1 MEHARIPRFR
11 PPAAPIPVIAMHA
24 LGTPYVIEVS
34 PTIPPRLARLEDLAC
49 DLWYSWDRPT
59 RELFERLHP
68 GLWEAVGHNP
78 KAFLRR
84 VDQRRLDAS
93 AEDPAF
99 LANFY
104 SVLSSYDSYH
114 EAPAARNGGQP
125 LNDGD
130 LVAYFCAEFGVH
142 ESLPIYSGG
151 LGILAGD
158 HCKAASDMRLPLVA
172 VGLLYR
178 QGYFAQTIDADGNQD
193 ATYAAS
199 DFADLPLERVMAPD
213 GNEIRVTVDLPGRAV
228 AVRIWSARIG
238 HVSLYLLDTDVP
250 ENGERDRIIT
260 YRLYGGDRST
270 RIEQEMILGIGGV
283 RALDAVGIEPTV
295 WHMNEGHAAFLV
307 LERARRGVAAGL
319 EFAAALEAVAA
330 SCVFTTHTA
339 VAAGHD
345 HFGADMMAE
354 HFDRFCDSVGIDRE
368 TLLSL
373 GRTPESSDFN
383 MTALAVRGS
392 RHHNGVSRI
401 HAGVSSRMLQGL
413 WPEIPPSE
421 NPIDHVTNG
430 VHVRTFLALE
440 WFDVLE
446 RFLGHDWTRRLH
458 HSTAW
463 EDIDRIPDHIF
474 WSVHQYLKTRM
485 LELIR
490 RRVRVQHL
498 RNQDSETHLDR
509 LLRNADPENPNVLT
523 VGFGRRFATY
533 KRAALLFHDL
543 DWLRELTGDR
553 DRPVLFI
560 FAGRAH
566 PADVPGQDV
575 LREIARMAKMPEFEG
590 RVLLVEGYDLQL
602 GRQMVTGVDV
612 WLNNPIYPLEASGT
626 SGMKAGM
633 NGVINLS
640 VLDGWW
646 GEGYRRGN
654 GWAIKP
660 APAAADA
667 ARRDKEESRTLY
679 EILQDHVL
687 PLYYDRGTQG
697 YSREWIRMAKASM
710 ASILPRFNATRMV
723 NEYVTKFYAP
733 ASRHG
738 RRLAQ
743 DGGAAA
749 AALAGWKARVRAAWA
764 GVKVRRIDE
773 PIERITFG
781 EEVTI
786 EVAVALNG
794 LDAADVH
801 VELLLLRTER
811 ETDIDEH
818 HRYPLTAEGPLG
830 NAGECRYAITFA
842 PELCGHLRYRVR
854 AYPFHP
860 DLVHPLELGL
870 MRWV

>member
-1 MEHARIPRFR
+1 
-11 PPAAPIPVIAMHA
+11 MHA
-24 LGTPYVIEVS
+24 SGTPYVIEVS
-34 PTIPPRLARLEDLAC
+34 PTIPPRLARIKDLANN
-49 DLWYSWDRPT
+49 LWYSWDRPT
-59 RELFERLHP
+59 CELFERLHP

-78 KAFLRR
+78 KAFLAR

-93 AEDPAF
+93 AQDPSF
-99 LANFY
+99 LANFH
-104 SVLSSYDSYH
+104 SVLSAYDTYH
-114 EAPAARNGGQP
+114 DAQPTGNGPQALKG
-125 LNDGD
+125 DD
-130 LVAYFCAEFGVH
+130 LVAYFCAEFGFH

-199 DFADLPLERVMAPD
+199 DFANLPLDQVVGAD
-213 GNEIRVTVDLPGRAV
+213 GSEVRVTVELPGRAV
-228 AVRIWSARIG
+228 SVRIWRARAG
-238 HVSLYLLDTDVP
+238 HVRLYLLDTDVP
-250 ENGERDRIIT
+250 ENAERDRIIT

-270 RIEQEMILGIGGV
+270 RIEQEIILGIGGV
-283 RALDAVGIEPTV
+283 RALRTMRIHPTV

-307 LERARRGVAAGL
+307 LERIRGCVETGL
-319 EFAAALEAVAA
+319 DFASALEVVAA
-330 SCVFTTHTA
+330 SDVFTTHTA

-345 HFGADMMAE
+345 HFDTEMMGQ
-354 HFDRFCDSVGIDRE
+354 HFDAYCRDVGIE
-368 TLLSL
+368 MPTLLAL
-373 GRTPESSDFN
+373 GRTPDGNDFN

-392 RHHNGVSRI
+392 RYHNGVSRI
-401 HAGVSSRMLQGL
+401 HAGVSSLMLRGL
-413 WPEIPPSE
+413 WPEIPPPE
-421 NPIDHVTNG
+421 NPINHVTNG

-446 RFLGHDWTRRLH
+446 RFFGHDWTRRLQ
-458 HSTAW
+458 HSAVW
-463 EDIDRIPDHIF
+463 EDIDRVPDHIF

-498 RNQDSETHLDR
+498 RNQNSETHLDR

-523 VGFGRRFATY
+523 VGFARRFATY

-543 DWLRELTGDR
+543 DRLRDLVSDPK
-553 DRPVLFI
+553 RPILFI

-575 LREIARMAKMPEFEG
+575 LREIARVAQMPEFES
-590 RVLLVEGYDLQL
+590 RVLLVEGYDLHLARQL
-602 GRQMVTGVDV
+602 VMGVDV

-660 APAAADA
+660 APPSADA
-667 ARRDKEESRTLY
+667 SRRDLEESRTLY
-679 EILQDHVL
+679 EILQDHVM
-687 PLYYDRGTQG
+687 PRYYDRGAHGHSQ
-697 YSREWIRMAKASM
+697 EWVGMAKASM

-723 NEYVTKFYAP
+723 NEYVAKFYGP

-738 RRLAQ
+738 RRVAH
-743 DGGAAA
+743 DGSAAA
-749 AALAGWKARVRAAWA
+749 IELAAWKSRVRAAWA
-764 GVKVRRIDE
+764 GVKLRRIDI
-773 PIERITFG
+773 PTARITYG
-781 EEVTI
+781 EHLTI
-786 EVAVALNG
+786 EVAVLLNG
-794 LDAADVH
+794 LEPDDVF
-801 VELLLLRTER
+801 VELLVSRSER
-811 ETDIDEH
+811 ETDRDEH
-818 HRYPLTAEGPLG
+818 HRYPLVARGPLG
-830 NAGECRYAITFA
+830 DTGEQRYAIELT
-842 PELCGHLRYRVR
+842 PELCGRLEYRLR
-854 AYPFHP
+854 AYPCHP
-860 DLVHPLELGL
+860 DMVHPMELGL
-870 MRWV
+870 MRWA